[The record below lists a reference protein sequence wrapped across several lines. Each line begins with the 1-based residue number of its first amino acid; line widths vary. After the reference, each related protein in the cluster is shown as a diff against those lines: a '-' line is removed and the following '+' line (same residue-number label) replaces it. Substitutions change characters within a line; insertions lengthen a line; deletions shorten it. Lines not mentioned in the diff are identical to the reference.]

1 VIDFVLIILY
11 RLYRFDHQRPRGS
24 QLTTLCIASRIA
36 LSHDYTVFST
46 VRCRHCVSGDN
57 FTFRAAHSRSERE
70 PWMQSSMIFVIATS
84 SQEAPDPFDIRRVQ
98 SSLYAREARE
108 RRFRHLHHRGT
119 TCHHLHVLDHPART
133 RSFPKPKCL
142 YRKRLT
148 SVDIMTI
155 TLF

>member
-70 PWMQSSMIFVIATS
+70 PWMQSSMTFNVIATS
-84 SQEAPDPFDIRRVQ
+84 SQEAPDPFDIRRVR
-98 SSLYAREARE
+98 SSLYASEKPEKDVRDTYTNPP
-108 RRFRHLHHRGT
+108 RHHMPT
-119 TCHHLHVLDHPART
+119 PHVLDHGRT
-133 RSFPKPKCL
+133 SHSL
-142 YRKRLT
+142 NQNVSIVNASL
-148 SVDIMTI
+148 
-155 TLF
+155 L